1 MFLGKL
7 LVLLLHRT
15 YSNGIEQ
22 SMGRTPGRKEE
33 EEPPGRGEAT
43 DAANGGQM
51 SASQTESR
59 CEISALVK

>member
-22 SMGRTPGRKEE
+22 SMGRTGGKKKRSRLGAVKLLMLQME
-33 EEPPGRGEAT
+33 GEREYHKQRA
-43 DAANGGQM
+43 DAK
-51 SASQTESR
+51 SQ
-59 CEISALVK
+59 LW